1 MTRPPVRTVTVLHLL
16 GEAVLIFAAFA
27 ALGFALVVVA
37 ALLNPT
43 YGV

>member
-1 MTRPPVRTVTVLHLL
+1 MRPPVRTVTALRLL

-27 ALGFALVVVA
+27 ALGAGLVVLA
-37 ALLNPT
+37 ALMHPT